1 MELIKGRKSSRVGTR
16 DEEKFRFPPT
26 EEIWEVSCVE
36 HRKGEKQG
44 GRNKKA
50 DLKVGLYEVAS

>member
-1 MELIKGRKSSRVGTR
+1 MELIKGRKSSRVDAR
-16 DEEKFRFPPT
+16 NEEKFRFPPT
-26 EEIWEVSCVE
+26 EEIWEVSCA
-36 HRKGEKQG
+36 RDGEGEEQG

>member
-26 EEIWEVSCVE
+26 EEIWEISCAQDE
-36 HRKGEKQG
+36 GEKQG

>member
-26 EEIWEVSCVE
+26 EEIWEVSCAQD
-36 HRKGEKQG
+36 GEG
-44 GRNKKA
+44 EERAGRNKKA

>member
-1 MELIKGRKSSRVGTR
+1 MQLIKGLNSSRPDPR
-16 DEEKFRFPPT
+16 NEQKFRFPPT
-26 EEIWEVSCVE
+26 EEIWEVSCAQDGE
-36 HRKGEKQG
+36 GEKQG

>member
-1 MELIKGRKSSRVGTR
+1 MQLIKGLKSSRPDTR
-16 DEEKFRFPPT
+16 NEEKFRFPPT